1 MSRRTAVAALAV
13 AAALAGPAAAE
24 AGRYA
29 VGLRAGADRVAVR
42 AALEHGAERVESLA
56 PLPAFVVETNA
67 PRRLGR
73 LPGVRY
79 VEPLRRRAPTYMPG
93 DPLAPRQWY
102 LSHVRAFAAWEVLP
116 PLARVRVAVID
127 SGLDL
132 GHPDLAGRVAAAR
145 SFVGGTPR
153 DTRGHGTLVAGVIA
167 AASENGIGIAGM
179 APSAELLVAK
189 VVDRDGMI
197 PVEAEARAIRWAVAK
212 GARVVNM
219 SLGGLRDP
227 TSLLRDTYSQ
237 LEADAVAYAVS
248 RGVVVVAAVGNGDQ
262 APAEPWR
269 FAFYPAAL
277 PHVLGVG
284 AVSRNGAAPGYSNRD
299 AVFADLAAPG
309 GDIVSTFPRALTKL
323 RPQCP
328 EQGYTPCATPD
339 YRPAEGTSFA
349 APQASA
355 AAAMLLAL
363 QPSLRP
369 EQVTALL
376 QRTAADAT
384 PATGCRLCPE
394 GRDAFTGW
402 GTLDVAAAVIALDAP
417 LPAVDA
423 LESNDD
429 AGGRAR
435 HLSGSWRHR
444 LVGATLDFWDDQDD
458 VYRVYLSTGE
468 RLDAALSGD
477 TGELSLAIWRPGVES
492 ISDLTQQ
499 SLRVRLSARPGSR
512 QYAGY
517 MAEQTGWHYVHVR
530 LVGAGDTAYQLA
542 LVRT

>member
-1 MSRRTAVAALAV
+1 VAALA
-13 AAALAGPAAAE
+13 AAAVLAGPATAE
-24 AGRYA
+24 AGRFA
-29 VGLRAGADRVAVR
+29 VGVKPGADRAAVQ
-42 AALEHGAERVESLA
+42 AALERGGARVESLA
-56 PLPAFVVETNA
+56 PLPALVVETA
-67 PRRLGR
+67 DPRRLSR

-79 VEPLRRRAPTYMPG
+79 VETLTRRAPAFMPG
-93 DPLAPRQWY
+93 DPLVSRQWY

-167 AASENGIGIAGM
+167 AASDNGIGIAGM

-189 VVDRDGMI
+189 VVDREGMI
-197 PVEAEARAIRWAVAK
+197 PVEAEARAIRWAVAN

-227 TSLLRDTYSQ
+227 TSTSRDTYSQ
-237 LEADAVAYAVS
+237 LEADAVAFAVS

-269 FAFYPAAL
+269 YAFYPAAL

-284 AVSRNGAAPGYSNRD
+284 AVSRSGASPGYSNRD

-323 RPQCP
+323 RPRCS

-376 QRTAADAT
+376 ERTAADAT
-384 PATGCRLCPE
+384 RATGCRLCPE

-402 GTLDVAAAVIALDAP
+402 GTLDVAAAVGALDAP

-423 LESNDD
+423 FEANDD
-429 AGGRAR
+429 AGGQAR
-435 HLSGSWRHR
+435 HLSGSWSHR
-444 LVGATLDFWDDQDD
+444 VVDATVDFWDDQDD
-458 VYRVYLSTGE
+458 VYRVYLSPGQ

-477 TGELSLAIWRPGVES
+477 AGELTLAIWQPGTQLV
-492 ISDLTQQ
+492 SDLAQQ
-499 SLRVRLSARPGSR
+499 GLRVRLSARPGSR

-517 MAEQTGWHYVHVR
+517 VAQQTGWHYVHVR
-530 LVGAGDTAYQLA
+530 LVAAGDTAYQLTLA
-542 LVRT
+542 RT

>member
-1 MSRRTAVAALAV
+1 MRQHKAVAALAV
-13 AAALAGPAAAE
+13 AAALAGPATAE
-24 AGRYA
+24 AGRFA
-29 VGLRAGADRVAVR
+29 VGVKPGADSAAVR
-42 AALEHGAERVESLA
+42 AVLERSGARVESLA
-56 PLPAFVVETNA
+56 PLPAFVVETA
-67 PRRLGR
+67 GPRRLSR

-79 VEPLRRRAPTYMPG
+79 VELLRRRAPAFMPG
-93 DPLAPRQWY
+93 DPLVARQWY
-102 LSHVRAFAAWEVLP
+102 LSHVRAFAAWEILP

-153 DTRGHGTLVAGVIA
+153 DTRGHGTLVAGVVA
-167 AASENGIGIAGM
+167 AASDNGIGVAGM

-189 VVDRDGMI
+189 VVDREGTI
-197 PVEAEARAIRWAVAK
+197 PVEAEARAIRWAVAQ

-227 TSLLRDTYSQ
+227 TSPLRDTYSQ

-277 PHVLGVG
+277 PHVLGVSAVARSG
-284 AVSRNGAAPGYSNRD
+284 ASPGYSNRD
-299 AVFADLAAPG
+299 AVFNDLAAPG

-323 RPQCP
+323 RPRCP

-349 APQASA
+349 APQVSA

-376 QRTAADAT
+376 QRTAVDST
-384 PATGCRLCPE
+384 RATGCRLCPE
-394 GRDAFTGW
+394 GRDPFTGW
-402 GTLDVAAAVIALDAP
+402 GTLDVAAAVTALDAP

-423 LESNDD
+423 LEANDD
-429 AGGRAR
+429 AGGRA
-435 HLSGSWRHR
+435 HQLSGPWRHR
-444 LVGATLDFWDDQDD
+444 VVDAAVDFWDDQDD
-458 VYRVYLSTGE
+458 VYRVYLSSGE
-468 RLDAALSGD
+468 RVDAALSGD
-477 TGELSLAIWRPGVES
+477 VGELTLAIWRPGTES
-492 ISDLTQQ
+492 VSDLAQQ
-499 SLRVRLSARPGSR
+499 GLRVRLSARPGSR

-517 MAEQTGWHYVHVR
+517 VAEQTGWHYVHVR
-530 LVGAGDTAYQLA
+530 LVAAGDTAYQLA
-542 LVRT
+542 LARS